1 MSVNSTVNTNVSAP
15 TDINANRG
23 NLPSGV
29 YAYDMGAFTPGGGG
43 ATQAIT
49 LPADTAEIGAWCGTI
64 AAGPT
69 ANSGYSTNQIITMTF
84 TNQNPADWTHLNY
97 DIVVSLVGDGDETLA
112 SHVGSACAGFSENAA
127 GNSGQIVIRRES
139 GSAGGAGAQ
148 LKAATILVQLRKRG
162 VAVATA

>member
-29 YAYDMGAFTPGGGG
+29 YAYDMGATEAF
-43 ATQAIT
+43 T
-49 LPADTAEIGAWCGTI
+49 LPANTATIGAWCGKI
-64 AAGPT
+64 AAGIS
-69 ANSGYSTNQIITMTF
+69 AVAGYSTSQVITMTF

-97 DIVVSLVGDGDETLA
+97 DIVVSLVGEGDETLI
-112 SHVGSACAGFSENAA
+112 SQVGSACAGFSQNVA
-127 GNSGQIVIRRES
+127 GDSGQIIIRRES
-139 GSAGGAGAQ
+139 GSGAQ

-162 VAVATA
+162 VAVVKTA

>member
-29 YAYDMGAFTPGGGG
+29 YAYDMGAGTGGG
-43 ATQAIT
+43 ATEAFT
-49 LPADTAEIGAWCGTI
+49 LPANTATIGAWCGKI
-64 AAGPT
+64 AAGI
-69 ANSGYSTNQIITMTF
+69 AAVAGYSTSQVITMTF

-97 DIVVSLVGDGDETLA
+97 DIVVSLVGEGDETLI
-112 SHVGSACAGFSENAA
+112 SQVGSACAGFSQNVA
-127 GNSGQIVIRRES
+127 GDSGQIIIRRES
-139 GSAGGAGAQ
+139 GSGAQ

-162 VAVATA
+162 VAVVKTA